1 MLDKIK
7 EILAKILP
15 GADASIL
22 TENTRLFE
30 DLQFDSLS
38 MMMLLTELEESFN
51 FRFDQFVGFETIG
64 DVTGYLECR
73 V

>member
-7 EILAKILP
+7 EIIAVILP
-15 GADASIL
+15 GTDKDAL

-30 DLQFDSLS
+30 DLQFDSIS
-38 MMMLLTELEESFN
+38 MMMLLTELEEGFG
-51 FRFDQFVGFETIG
+51 FRFNQFVGFETIG
-64 DVTGYLECR
+64 DITGYLECR